1 VHAVDEL
8 IAEIT
13 TLASHISAATARWLE
28 LILEFD
34 DRSGWTATGAKSLSH
49 WVSYACSMSPAAAR
63 EHVRVA
69 RRLRDLPHIA
79 QAFARGELSYSKVR
93 AITRVEELEREDEL
107 LVLARAA
114 SASQLERVVRGYR
127 SCLAVERDADEQYA
141 DRSLQWSWDSDGA
154 FVLHGRFPAEQGA
167 MLVRSLE
174 AARDELGPPPS
185 HAGNASAEATQ
196 IGDTVCARNADAL
209 LALAESSLES
219 GAASTT
225 ADRYQVVVH
234 VEADA
239 LASVEASG
247 DNHDA
252 GAHRCELDEGIP
264 LPREAVRRL
273 VCDASIVRIVERDG
287 RPLSIGRKTRTI
299 PPALRRALR
308 SRDRGCTFPGCTQ
321 VQHVDAHHIEH
332 WADGGKTNIANLV
345 QLCRHHHRLL
355 HEGGF
360 SLHRS
365 ARGLVF
371 INPDGDRLAE
381 SPRQPRGD
389 CSELLADNQRR
400 RVRASAEALWPTDG
414 GRMDLGYAVDDVLSM
429 RRPRR
434 E

>member
-1 VHAVDEL
+1 
-8 IAEIT
+8 
-13 TLASHISAATARWLE
+13 
-28 LILEFD
+28 
-34 DRSGWTATGAKSLSH
+34 
-49 WVSYACSMSPAAAR
+49 MSPAAAR

-69 RRLRDLPHIA
+69 RRLRDLPHTA

-93 AITRVEELEREDEL
+93 AITRVEELECEDEL

-114 SASQLERVVRGYR
+114 SASQLERIVRGYR
-127 SCLAVERDADEQYA
+127 SCLAVERDAEQQYA
-141 DRSLQWSWDSDGA
+141 ERSTQWSWDADGA
-154 FVLHGRFPAEQGA
+154 FVLQARFPAEQGA
-167 MLVRSLE
+167 LIMRALE
-174 AARDELGPPPS
+174 AARDELGPSPS
-185 HAGNASAEATQ
+185 HAGGASAEATQ
-196 IGDTVCARNADAL
+196 IGDTVRARNADAL
-209 LALAESSLES
+209 LALAESSLEA
-219 GAASTT
+219 GAGSTT

-239 LASVEASG
+239 LGAGGPDSRDETEAR
-247 DNHDA
+247 
-252 GAHRCELDEGIP
+252 RCELDEGVP

-273 VCDASIVRIVERDG
+273 GCDGSIVRIVERDG

-308 SRDRGCTFPGCTQ
+308 SRDHGCTFPGCTQ
-321 VQHVDAHHIEH
+321 VHHVDAHHIEH
-332 WADGGKTNIANLV
+332 WVDGGKTNISNLV

-360 SLHRS
+360 SVRRS
-365 ARGLVF
+365 AGGLVF
-371 INPDGDRLAE
+371 INPDGDRLPQ

-389 CSELLADNQRR
+389 CTERLAENQRH

-414 GRMDLGYAVDDVLSM
+414 GRMNLGYAVDDVLSM

>member
-1 VHAVDEL
+1 VHSVDEL

-34 DRSGWTATGAKSLSH
+34 DRSGWTPTGAKSLSH

-69 RRLRDLPHIA
+69 RRLRELPHTA

-107 LVLARAA
+107 LALARAA
-114 SASQLERVVRGYR
+114 SASQLERIVRGYR
-127 SCLAVERDADEQYA
+127 SCLAVERDAEQQYA
-141 DRSLQWSWDSDGA
+141 ERSVQWSWDADGA
-154 FVLHGRFPAEQGA
+154 FVLEGRFPAEQGA
-167 MLVRSLE
+167 LLMHALE
-174 AARDELGPPPS
+174 HARDELGPPPF
-185 HAGNASAEATQ
+185 HAGSASAEATQ
-196 IGDTVCARNADAL
+196 IGDTVRARNADAL
-209 LALAESSLES
+209 LALAESSLEA
-219 GAASTT
+219 GARSTA

-234 VEADA
+234 IEAEA
-239 LASVEASG
+239 LGATAADGESDE
-247 DNHDA
+247 A
-252 GAHRCELDEGIP
+252 GAHRCELDDGIP

-273 VCDASIVRIVERDG
+273 GCDGSIVRIVERDG

-321 VQHVDAHHIEH
+321 VHHVDAHHIEH
-332 WADGGKTNIANLV
+332 WIDGGQTNISNLV

-360 SLHRS
+360 SVRRN
-365 ARGLVF
+365 AGGLVF
-371 INPDGDRLAE
+371 INPDGDRLPQ

-389 CSELLADNQRR
+389 CTELLADNQKR
-400 RVRASAEALWPTDG
+400 RVRASAEALLPTDG